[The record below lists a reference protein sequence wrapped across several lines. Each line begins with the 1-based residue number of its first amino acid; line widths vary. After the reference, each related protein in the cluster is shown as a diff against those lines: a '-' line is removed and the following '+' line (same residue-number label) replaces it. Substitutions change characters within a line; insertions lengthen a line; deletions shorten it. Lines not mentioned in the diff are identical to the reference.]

1 MWAHVQTLATG
12 RVAENIGKR
21 LDWKRF
27 QPMPTSVKKT
37 QGLHKMSNDLAN
49 VAKCMVRSA
58 LKGALATLDAHSDA
72 PYASMILFATT
83 VEGCPLTLISK
94 LARHTRNLHA
104 TAAASV
110 LVDTSNAA
118 GDANSGGRV
127 SLIGTFSEDASPSS
141 RARFLSRHPSAAE
154 YADFADFSFFR
165 MHIESAHVI
174 EGFGRIVTLPGLA
187 LKTNITDPTAFADA
201 EPSGLA
207 ELRRYWPTVT
217 GFDPEG
223 VDVMVDA
230 SLRRL
235 QFPSPATDAVTAR
248 AAAAICLAA
257 AMPS

>member
-1 MWAHVQTLATG
+1 
-12 RVAENIGKR
+12 
-21 LDWKRF
+21 
-27 QPMPTSVKKT
+27 MPTSVEKT
-37 QGLHKMSNDLAN
+37 QGQQKMSNDPAN
-49 VAKCMVRSA
+49 AAKYMLRFA
-58 LKGALATLDAHSDA
+58 LKGALATLDATSSA
-72 PYASMILFATT
+72 PYASMILLATT

-118 GDANSGGRV
+118 GDASSGGRV
-127 SLIGTFSEDASPSS
+127 SLMGTFSEDPSPSS

-165 MHIESAHVI
+165 MHIESAHII

-187 LKTNITDPTAFADA
+187 LKTNIADPTAFADA
-201 EPSGLA
+201 EPSGIA
-207 ELRRYWPTVT
+207 ELRRSWPTVT

-223 VDVMVDA
+223 VDVIVDA
-230 SLRRL
+230 SQRRL
-235 QFPSPATDAVTAR
+235 QFPFSATDAAAAR

-257 AMPS
+257 ATPK